1 MPETRS
7 VLQLLRSNPNSN
19 LMKLIQKSK
28 ALYSAAWLHLAL
40 CSVASAGLTAYDGF
54 DYGATTGD
62 LTGKNG
68 GSGWSGAYSDSGNS
82 TIYTTP
88 GLTYTGL
95 PTTGGA
101 VNTSDGSGSTTIN
114 FRSLNTIYGDDETE
128 TWISFLAQRNGTAS
142 TATFAGLSFYNSN
155 GIASTDSEVTF
166 ANGGT
171 LGAWRIIDN
180 GPPLLNG
187 STAVTPASDTTYL
200 LVARILWGAGAGGK
214 DAVSLF
220 VNPSLGTLPDVA
232 DASLDVEITNFDK
245 VRIAAA
251 NAINYT
257 FDEIRVGGS
266 YADVTVPLVT
276 TFFPL
281 AITRTGANYDFSW
294 PSQSGKVYD
303 LLSST
308 DLSTAPATWAVYD
321 PDGPGGNDPYGDIL
335 ATTPT
340 NLLSAV
346 PGSGPVR
353 FFVVTEKDAV
363 PAFSITVQNSG
374 VSGNNTNEGLARL
387 PTVLATNPD
396 HLVLYFGINDAL
408 NSAKLVSLSTFSA
421 NLTSM
426 VNQAFTANVRKV
438 FLVGIHPVNAAY
450 VASRHPSHP
459 QLARLQDHLTEYN
472 AAVASVATATGAT
485 FIDWRSRFL
494 EESPG
499 TTIADATANSIDSL
513 LRCVANVND
522 DDGVHLTV
530 AGNNFLGVRAAQAL
544 SSQVV
549 NGDLINCMGDSI
561 TFGFAMTGAGTA
573 TGNTYPAVL
582 KTTLTP

>member
-1 MPETRS
+1 
-7 VLQLLRSNPNSN
+7 
-19 LMKLIQKSK
+19 MKLIKKSK
-28 ALYSAAWLHLAL
+28 VLYSAAWLHLAL
-40 CSVASAGLTAYDGF
+40 CSAASAGLTAYDGF
-54 DYGATTGD
+54 DYGATSGD

-101 VNTSDGSGSTTIN
+101 SKTADGGGTTTIN
-114 FRSLNTIYGDDETE
+114 FRSFNTTYGDGETE
-128 TWISFLAQRNGTAS
+128 TWISFLAQRNGAAS

-171 LGAWRIIDN
+171 GGAWRIIDN

-187 STAVTPASDTTYL
+187 STAVTPASNITYL

-214 DAVSLF
+214 DAVTLF
-220 VNPSLGTLPDVA
+220 VNPTLGTIPSVA
-232 DASLDVEITNFDK
+232 DATLDVAITNFDK

-257 FDEIRVGGS
+257 FDEIRIGDS
-266 YADVTVPLVT
+266 YADVTVPLVPVY
-276 TFFPL
+276 FPL
-281 AITRTGANYDFSW
+281 AITRTGANYDFNW
-294 PSQSGKVYD
+294 PSKSGKVYD

-308 DLSTAPATWAVYD
+308 NLSTAPAAWAVYD
-321 PDGPGGNDPYGDIL
+321 PDGPGGIDPYGDIL
-335 ATTPT
+335 ATAPT

-353 FFVVTEKDAV
+353 FFVVAEKDAV
-363 PAFSITVQNSG
+363 PAFSVTVQNSG
-374 VSGNNTNEGLARL
+374 ITGNNTNEGLARL

-396 HLVLYFGINDAL
+396 HLVLYFGTNDAL

-426 VNQAFTANVRKV
+426 VNQAFAANVRKV
-438 FLVGIHPVNAAY
+438 FLVGIHPVNTAY

-459 QLARLQDHLTEYN
+459 QIARLQDHLTEYN
-472 AAVASVATATGAT
+472 AAVANVATATGAI

-494 EESPG
+494 AESPG
-499 TTIADATANSIDSL
+499 TTIEDATANHIDSL
-513 LRCVANVND
+513 LRCMANSSD
-522 DDGVHLTV
+522 DDGVHLTA
-530 AGNNFLGVRAAQAL
+530 AGNNFLGVRVAQML
-544 SSQVV
+544 SSEVV
-549 NGDLINCMGDSI
+549 NGDMITCMGDSI

-573 TGNTYPAVL
+573 TGDTYPGVL
-582 KTTLTP
+582 KATLTP

>member
-1 MPETRS
+1 
-7 VLQLLRSNPNSN
+7 
-19 LMKLIQKSK
+19 MKLIQKSK
-28 ALYSAAWLHLAL
+28 VLYSAAWLHLAL

-68 GSGWSGAYSDSGNS
+68 GSGWSGAYSDIGNS
-82 TIYTTP
+82 TIYTSP

-101 VNTSDGSGSTTIN
+101 VNTSDSSGSTTIN

-155 GIASTDSEVTF
+155 GIASTDAEVTF

-220 VNPSLGTLPDVA
+220 VNPTLGTLPDVA

-321 PDGPGGNDPYGDIL
+321 PDGAGGNDPYGDIL
-335 ATTPT
+335 ATAPT
-340 NLLSAV
+340 NLLTAV
-346 PGSGPVR
+346 PGSGPAR
-353 FFVVTEKDAV
+353 FFVVREKAAV
-363 PAFSITVQNSG
+363 PAFSITVENSG
-374 VSGNNTNEGLARL
+374 VSGNNTANGLARL
-387 PTVLATNPD
+387 ATVLATNPD

-408 NSAKLVSLSTFSA
+408 NASQNKLVSLSNFSA

-426 VNQAFTANVRKV
+426 VNQAETAGVQRV
-438 FLVGIHPVNAAY
+438 YLVGIHPVNAAY
-450 VASRHPSHP
+450 VASRHPTHP
-459 QLARLQDHLTEYN
+459 ELARLQDHLTEYN
-472 AAVASVATATGAT
+472 AAVANVATATGAT

-499 TTIADATANSIDSL
+499 TTIADATADNAASL
-513 LRCVANVND
+513 LICAANTNPD
-522 DDGVHLTV
+522 DTDGVHLTI
-530 AGNNFLGVRAAQAL
+530 AGNSFLGVRVAQAL

-549 NGDLINCMGDSI
+549 NGDLITCMGDSI
-561 TFGFAMTGAGTA
+561 TFGIKMTGEGTA
-573 TGNTYPAVL
+573 TGDTYPGVL
-582 KTTLTP
+582 KTTLNP

>member
-1 MPETRS
+1 
-7 VLQLLRSNPNSN
+7 
-19 LMKLIQKSK
+19 MKTKT
-28 ALYSAAWLHLAL
+28 LYSAISLYLAL
-40 CSVASAGLTAYDGF
+40 CSFASADPTAYDGF
-54 DYGATTGD
+54 DYGTTTGD
-62 LTGKNG
+62 LTGKSG
-68 GSGWSGAYSDSGNS
+68 GSGWSGAYTDTGNS

-101 VNTSDGSGSTTIN
+101 FKTADGGGATTIN
-114 FRSLNTIYGDDETE
+114 FRSFNTIYGDGESE
-128 TWISFLAQRNGTAS
+128 TWISFLAQRNGAAS

-220 VNPSLGTLPDVA
+220 VNPLLGILPDVA

-266 YADVTVPLVT
+266 YADVTVPLVSNY
-276 TFFPL
+276 FPL
-281 AITRTGANYDFSW
+281 AITRTGANHDFSW

-340 NLLSAV
+340 NLLSAI
-346 PGSGPVR
+346 PGSGPAR
-353 FFVVTEKDAV
+353 FFVVAEKDAV

-374 VSGNNTNEGLARL
+374 VSGNNTHEGLARL
-387 PTVLATNPD
+387 ATVLATNPD

-438 FLVGIHPVNAAY
+438 FLVGIHPVNPAY

-459 QLARLQDHLTEYN
+459 QLARLQDHLMEYN
-472 AAVASVATATGAT
+472 AAVASVATATGAI

-513 LRCVANVND
+513 LRCVVNTND

-530 AGNNFLGVRAAQAL
+530 AGNNILGVRVAQAL
-544 SSQVV
+544 SSEVV

-561 TFGFAMTGAGTA
+561 TFGFAITGAGTA

-582 KTTLTP
+582 KTTLNP

>member
-1 MPETRS
+1 
-7 VLQLLRSNPNSN
+7 
-19 LMKLIQKSK
+19 MKLIQKSK

-40 CSVASAGLTAYDGF
+40 CSAASAGLTAYDGF

-68 GSGWSGAYSDSGNS
+68 GSGWSGAYTHSGNS
-82 TIYTTP
+82 TIYETT

-101 VNTSDGSGSTTIN
+101 SKTADGVLPAATTIN
-114 FRSLNTIYGDDETE
+114 FRSFNTIYGDGETE
-128 TWISFLAQRNGTAS
+128 TWISFLAQRNGAAS
-142 TATFAGLSFYNSN
+142 TATFAGISFYNSN

-220 VNPSLGTLPDVA
+220 VNPTLGTLPDVA

-257 FDEIRVGGS
+257 FDEIRVGDS

-281 AITRTGANYDFSW
+281 EITRTGANYDFSW

-321 PDGPGGNDPYGDIL
+321 PDGAGGNDTYGDIL
-335 ATTPT
+335 ATAPT
-340 NLLSAV
+340 NLLSAI
-346 PGSGPVR
+346 PGSGPAR
-353 FFVVTEKDAV
+353 FFVVREKAAV
-363 PAFSITVQNSG
+363 PAFSITVENSG
-374 VSGNNTNEGLARL
+374 VSGNNTTNGLARL
-387 PTVLATNPD
+387 ATVLATNPD

-408 NSAKLVSLSTFSA
+408 NATQNKLVSLTSFEA

-426 VNQAFTANVRKV
+426 VNQAVAANVRKV
-438 FLVGIHPVNAAY
+438 YLVGIHPVNAAY
-450 VASRHPSHP
+450 VALRHPTHP

-472 AAVASVATATGAT
+472 AKVANVAAATGAT
-485 FIDWRSRFL
+485 FIDWRARFL

-499 TTIADATANSIDSL
+499 TTIADATADNAASL
-513 LRCVANVND
+513 LRVVANTDPDD

-530 AGNNFLGVRAAQAL
+530 AGNSFLGVRVAQAL

-549 NGDLINCMGDSI
+549 NGDRITCMGDSI
-561 TFGFAMTGAGTA
+561 TFGFAMTGGGTV

-582 KTTLTP
+582 KATLNP

>member
-1 MPETRS
+1 
-7 VLQLLRSNPNSN
+7 
-19 LMKLIQKSK
+19 MKLIQKSK
-28 ALYSAAWLHLAL
+28 VLYSAAWLHLAL
-40 CSVASAGLTAYDGF
+40 CSSASAGLTAYDGF

-68 GSGWSGAYSDSGNS
+68 GSGWSGAYTDSGNS
-82 TIYTTP
+82 TVYTTP

-101 VNTSDGSGSTTIN
+101 SKTADGGGATTIN
-114 FRSLNTIYGDDETE
+114 FRSFNTIYGDNETE
-128 TWISFLAQRNGTAS
+128 TWISFLAQRNGAAS

-155 GIASTDSEVTF
+155 GIASTDAEVTF

-171 LGAWRIIDN
+171 GGAWRILDN
-180 GPPLLNG
+180 GPPLATG
-187 STAVTPASDTTYL
+187 STAVVPSSDTTYL
-200 LVARILWGAGAGGK
+200 LVARILWGAGTGGK

-220 VNPSLGTLPDVA
+220 VNPTLGTLPDVA
-232 DASLDVEITNFDK
+232 NASLDVAITNFDK

-251 NAINYT
+251 SAINYT
-257 FDEIRVGGS
+257 FDEIRIGGS
-266 YADVTVPLVT
+266 FADVTVPLVPT
-276 TFFPL
+276 YFPL
-281 AITRTGANYDFSW
+281 AITRNGANYDFSW

-335 ATTPT
+335 ATAPT
-340 NLLSAV
+340 NVLSAV

-353 FFVVTEKDAV
+353 FFVVAEKNAV

-374 VSGNNTNEGLARL
+374 ISGNNTNEGLARL

-472 AAVASVATATGAT
+472 AAVANVATATGAI
-485 FIDWRSRFL
+485 FIDWRSRFV

-499 TTIADATANSIDSL
+499 TTIADATANNIDSL
-513 LRCVANVND
+513 LRCVANTND

-530 AGNNFLGVRAAQAL
+530 AGNNFLGVRTAQAL
-544 SSQVV
+544 SSEVV

-573 TGNTYPAVL
+573 TGDTYPGVL
-582 KTTLTP
+582 KTTLNP

>member
-1 MPETRS
+1 
-7 VLQLLRSNPNSN
+7 
-19 LMKLIQKSK
+19 MKTKI
-28 ALYSAAWLHLAL
+28 LYYAAWLHLAL
-40 CSVASAGLTAYDGF
+40 CSAASAGLTAYEGF
-54 DYGATTGD
+54 DYGGATGD
-62 LTGKNG
+62 LTGKSG
-68 GSGWSGAYSDSGNS
+68 GSGWSGAYTDSGNS
-82 TIYTTP
+82 TVYTTP

-101 VNTSDGSGSTTIN
+101 SKTADGVIPAVTTIN
-114 FRSLNTIYGDDETE
+114 FRNFNTTYGNVETE

-155 GIASTDSEVTF
+155 GIASTDAEVSF

-180 GPPLLNG
+180 GPPLVNG
-187 STAVTPASDTTYL
+187 STAVVPASDTTYL
-200 LVARILWGAGAGGK
+200 LVARILWGAGADGK

-220 VNPSLGTLPDVA
+220 VNPTLGTLPDVA
-232 DASLDVEITNFDK
+232 NATLDVAITNINK
-245 VRIAAA
+245 VRIAAG

-257 FDEIRVGGS
+257 FDEIRIGDS
-266 YADVTVPLVT
+266 YADVTVPLLKVY
-276 TFFPL
+276 FPL
-281 AITRTGANYDFSW
+281 EITRTGANYDFNW

-308 DLSTAPATWAVYD
+308 DLSTAAATWAVYD

-335 ATTPT
+335 ATAPT

-346 PGSGPVR
+346 PGSEPAR
-353 FFVVTEKDAV
+353 FFAVAEKDAV

-374 VSGNNTNEGLARL
+374 VSGNNTTNGLARL
-387 PTVLATNPD
+387 STVLATNPD

-408 NSAKLVSLSTFSA
+408 NAAQNKLVSLPTFSA

-426 VNQAFTANVRKV
+426 VNQAFAAKVRKV
-438 FLVGIHPVNAAY
+438 YLVGIHPVNAAY
-450 VASRHPSHP
+450 VASRHPTHP
-459 QLARLQDHLTEYN
+459 ELARLQDHLTEYN
-472 AAVASVATATGAT
+472 AAVANVAAATGAI

-494 EESPG
+494 AESPG
-499 TTIADATANSIDSL
+499 TTIGDATANNIDSL
-513 LRCVANVND
+513 LRCVANGND

-530 AGNNFLGVRAAQAL
+530 AGNNFLGVRVAQAL
-544 SSQVV
+544 SSEVI

-573 TGNTYPAVL
+573 TGNTYPGVL
-582 KTTLTP
+582 KATLNP

>member
-1 MPETRS
+1 M
-7 VLQLLRSNPNSN
+7 N
-19 LMKLIQKSK
+19 LIQKSK
-28 ALYSAAWLHLAL
+28 AFYYTAWVHLAL
-40 CSVASAGLTAYDGF
+40 CSAASAGLTAYDGF

-68 GSGWSGAYSDSGNS
+68 GSGWSGAYSDTGNS
-82 TIYTTP
+82 AIYTTP

-101 VNTSDGSGSTTIN
+101 SKTADGGGATTIN
-114 FRSLNTIYGDDETE
+114 FRNFENAYGDGETE
-128 TWISFLAQRNGTAS
+128 TWISFLAQRNGAAS

-155 GIASTDSEVTF
+155 GIASADAEVTF

-171 LGAWRIIDN
+171 GGAWRILDN
-180 GPPLLNG
+180 GPPLVNG
-187 STAVTPASDTTYL
+187 STAVVPASNTTYL
-200 LVARILWGAGAGGK
+200 LVARILWGAGASGK

-220 VNPSLGTLPDVA
+220 VNHTLGSIPDVA
-232 DASLDVEITNFDK
+232 DASLDVAITNFDK
-245 VRIAAA
+245 VRIAGA

-257 FDEIRVGGS
+257 FDEIRIGDS
-266 YADVTVPLVT
+266 YADVTVPLVPVY
-276 TFFPL
+276 FPL
-281 AITRTGANYDFSW
+281 EITRTGANYDFSW
-294 PSQSGKVYD
+294 PNESGKVYD

-308 DLSTAPATWAVYD
+308 NLSTSPATWAVYD
-321 PDGPGGNDPYGDIL
+321 PDGPGGNDPYSNIL
-335 ATTPT
+335 ATAPT
-340 NLLSAV
+340 NFLSTV

-353 FFVVTEKDAV
+353 FFVVAERDAV
-363 PAFSITVQNSG
+363 PAFSVTVQNAG
-374 VSGNNTNEGLARL
+374 VSGNNTNEGLSRL

-459 QLARLQDHLTEYN
+459 QIARLQDHLAEYN
-472 AAVASVATATGAT
+472 TAVANVATATGAI

-494 EESPG
+494 AESPG
-499 TTIADATANSIDSL
+499 TTIENATGNNIDSL
-513 LRCVANVND
+513 LRCMANSSD
-522 DDGVHLTV
+522 DDGVHLTT
-530 AGNNFLGVRAAQAL
+530 AGNNFLGVRVAQAL
-544 SSQVV
+544 SSEVV

-561 TFGFAMTGAGTA
+561 TFGFGMTGAGTA
-573 TGNTYPAVL
+573 TENTYPGVL
-582 KTTLTP
+582 KATLNP

>member
-1 MPETRS
+1 M
-7 VLQLLRSNPNSN
+7 N
-19 LMKLIQKSK
+19 LIQKSK
-28 ALYSAAWLHLAL
+28 AFYYTAWVHLAL
-40 CSVASAGLTAYDGF
+40 CSAASAGLTAYDGF

-68 GSGWSGAYSDSGNS
+68 GSGWSGAYSDTGNS
-82 TIYTTP
+82 AIYTTP

-101 VNTSDGSGSTTIN
+101 SKTADGGGATTIN
-114 FRSLNTIYGDDETE
+114 FRNFENAYGDGETE
-128 TWISFLAQRNGTAS
+128 TWISFLAQRNGAAS

-155 GIASTDSEVTF
+155 GIASADAEVTF

-171 LGAWRIIDN
+171 GGAWRILDN
-180 GPPLLNG
+180 GPPLVNG
-187 STAVTPASDTTYL
+187 STAVVPASNTTYL
-200 LVARILWGAGAGGK
+200 LVARILWGAGASGK

-220 VNPSLGTLPDVA
+220 VNPTLGSLPDVA
-232 DASLDVEITNFDK
+232 DASLDVAITNFDK
-245 VRIAAA
+245 VRIAGA

-257 FDEIRVGGS
+257 FDEIRIGDS
-266 YADVTVPLVT
+266 YADVTVPLVPVY
-276 TFFPL
+276 FPL
-281 AITRTGANYDFSW
+281 EITRTGANYDFSW
-294 PSQSGKVYD
+294 PNESGKVYD

-308 DLSTAPATWAVYD
+308 NLSTSPATWAVYD
-321 PDGPGGNDPYGDIL
+321 PDGPGGNDPYSNIL
-335 ATTPT
+335 ATAPT
-340 NLLSAV
+340 NFLSTV

-353 FFVVTEKDAV
+353 FFVVAERDAV
-363 PAFSITVQNSG
+363 PAFSVTVQNSG
-374 VSGNNTNEGLARL
+374 VSGNNTNEGLIRL

-459 QLARLQDHLTEYN
+459 QIARLQDHLAEYN
-472 AAVASVATATGAT
+472 TAVANVATATGAI

-494 EESPG
+494 AESPG
-499 TTIADATANSIDSL
+499 TTIENATGNNIDSL
-513 LRCVANVND
+513 LRCMANSSD
-522 DDGVHLTV
+522 DDGVHLTT
-530 AGNNFLGVRAAQAL
+530 AGNNFLGVRVAQAL
-544 SSQVV
+544 SSEVV

-561 TFGFAMTGAGTA
+561 TFGFGMTGAGTA
-573 TGNTYPAVL
+573 TESTYPGVL
-582 KTTLTP
+582 KATLNP